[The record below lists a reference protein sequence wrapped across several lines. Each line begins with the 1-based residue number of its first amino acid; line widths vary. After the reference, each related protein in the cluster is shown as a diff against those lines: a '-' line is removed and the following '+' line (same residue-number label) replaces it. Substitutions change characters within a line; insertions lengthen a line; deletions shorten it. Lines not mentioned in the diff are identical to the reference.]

1 MMAPSRA
8 LQLTCRAGAAVPL
21 CAGPFQQLVEF
32 QTAYA
37 TLAIPIQA
45 PPVQFVLPH
54 ETSDVAEAKNVCNQV
69 RFLKRNLLQR
79 PKAFRSVIC
88 EMAGDLPFPLL
99 FRAIAKVREAL
110 QRHAPEATLIRGRAK
125 VRPRRGRVRLPPA
138 QLRVDMIAAANPGAD
153 DDPARLPTFRQ
164 AVTDNG
170 HR

>member
-1 MMAPSRA
+1 MAPSRA

-110 QRHAPEATLIRGRAK
+110 QQHAREATLIRGHAK
-125 VRPRRGRVRLPPA
+125 VRPAGGRVRQLPV
-138 QLRVDMIAAANPGAD
+138 QSRVHMIAATNPGAD
-153 DDPARLPTFRQ
+153 NGPAPLPVFRS
-164 AVTDNG
+164 VITDNA